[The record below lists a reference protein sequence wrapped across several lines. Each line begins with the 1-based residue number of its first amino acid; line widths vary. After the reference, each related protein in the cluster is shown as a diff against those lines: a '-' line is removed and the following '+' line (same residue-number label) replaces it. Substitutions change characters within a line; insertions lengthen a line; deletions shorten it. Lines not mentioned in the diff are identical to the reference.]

1 MSAAQPPISAVP
13 RPRITAPDILI
24 PIHTI
29 PPIHCVN
36 PGKNFPFI
44 NTDFM
49 KNADRPFI
57 GIIIV
62 TIAVL
67 YSVIALLS

>member
-1 MSAAQPPISAVP
+1 MQRPIRSYKPPPGPEKLLFYA
-13 RPRITAPDILI
+13 
-24 PIHTI
+24 HTI
-29 PPIHCVN
+29 CHTFFVYRI
-36 PGKNFPFI
+36 I
-44 NTDFM
+44 NTRFM
-49 KNADRPFI
+49 KNADKPFI

>member
-1 MSAAQPPISAVP
+1 
-13 RPRITAPDILI
+13 
-24 PIHTI
+24 
-29 PPIHCVN
+29 
-36 PGKNFPFI
+36 
-44 NTDFM
+44 M

-67 YSVIALLS
+67 YGVIALLS

>member
-1 MSAAQPPISAVP
+1 MPPFDP
-13 RPRITAPDILI
+13 RAHLPLKSLSPFILFPRALRYFSENI
-24 PIHTI
+24 
-29 PPIHCVN
+29 
-36 PGKNFPFI
+36 PFI

-62 TIAVL
+62 SIAVL
-67 YSVIALLS
+67 YSVIALLA

>member
-1 MSAAQPPISAVP
+1 MFPTLTTFSCTQRLIRNCKKKHTNFRALFVF
-13 RPRITAPDILI
+13 RINQLK
-24 PIHTI
+24 
-29 PPIHCVN
+29 
-36 PGKNFPFI
+36 KNI
-44 NTDFM
+44 RFM

-67 YSVIALLS
+67 YGIIALLS